1 MKFAQYTNGPLRWVD
16 NLVGWSA
23 GACLLTITVVLFTNS
38 MARYFAGVAIIGGGE
53 LARFLM
59 VWLTF
64 LGSYLLVRIQRH
76 VSVDILPQLIS
87 EGATRILSTA
97 VGIVGMFTM
106 AYVAWI
112 GWGLTELILNT
123 NQVMSSLPVR
133 RGWIYLA
140 VPVGAGLMSLAY
152 FVQILHC
159 ISNEPLPTAE
169 EFGINSP
176 EEDTAIEDSN

>member
-1 MKFAQYTNGPLRWVD
+1 MKIARFINTPLKWLDTV
-16 NLVGWSA
+16 VGWSA
-23 GACLLTITVVLFTNS
+23 GIALLTITVVLFTNS
-38 MARYFAGVAIIGGGE
+38 MARYFVGIAIIGGEE

-76 VSVDILPQLIS
+76 VSVDILPQMIS
-87 EGATRILSTA
+87 DTGIRVLNIMI
-97 VGIVGMFTM
+97 GIVGAITM

-112 GWGLTELILNT
+112 GWGLTEIILNT
-123 NQVMSSLPVR
+123 NQRMGSLPFR

-152 FVQILHC
+152 FVQILLC
-159 ISNEPLPTAE
+159 ISNEPLPKAE
-169 EFGINSP
+169 DYGIKPP
-176 EEDTAIEDSN
+176 EEDVTVNDPL